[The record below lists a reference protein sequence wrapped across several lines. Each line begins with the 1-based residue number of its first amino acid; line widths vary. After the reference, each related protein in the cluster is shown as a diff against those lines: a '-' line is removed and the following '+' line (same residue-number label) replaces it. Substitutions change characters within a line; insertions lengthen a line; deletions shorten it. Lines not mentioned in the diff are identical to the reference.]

1 MTGAEDGLAREVDGA
16 QKGEDWACRALFR
29 RFRPSVV
36 RLLEGFGGLDQDD
49 REDIVQ
55 ETFTRA
61 FRGVARL
68 KAAGAFEGWL
78 YTIARNRALTT
89 IERKQRQDRVHTDL
103 SSESEDSSPLMPS
116 AFHAEVDGAV
126 VRELIAALP
135 EGPEKQT
142 VTLFYVEGQLSAR
155 EIAERLGVGKSA
167 ITMRL
172 ERFRARVKREL
183 AVRLLKARWE

>member
-1 MTGAEDGLAREVDGA
+1 MGPEELPREVEGA
-16 QKGEDWACRALFR
+16 QRGEEAACRALYR

-61 FRGVARL
+61 FRGVANL
-68 KAAGAFEGWL
+68 KAAAAFEGWL

-89 IERKQRQDRVHTDL
+89 IERKQRQERVHADLASETD
-103 SSESEDSSPLMPS
+103 DSTPLMP
-116 AFHAEVDGAV
+116 AALHAEIDGAV

-135 EGPEKQT
+135 EGAEKQT
-142 VTLFYVEGQLSAR
+142 VTLFYVDGQLSAR

-172 ERFRARVKREL
+172 ERFRAKVKREL
-183 AVRLLKARWE
+183 AVRLLNARWE

>member
-1 MTGAEDGLAREVDGA
+1 MDELAQEVLGARR
-16 QKGEDWACRALFR
+16 GEAASCQALYR
-29 RFRPSVV
+29 RFRPPVL
-36 RLLEGFGGLDQDD
+36 RLLEGFGGLDPDD

-61 FRGVARL
+61 FRGVANL
-68 KAAGAFEGWL
+68 KAAAAFEGWL

-89 IERKQRQDRVHTDL
+89 LERKGRQERVQADL
-103 SSESEDSSPLMPS
+103 AQESEDSSPLMPA
-116 AFHAEVDGAV
+116 AFHAEIDGAV
-126 VRELIAALP
+126 VRELIASLP

-142 VTLFYVEGQLSAR
+142 VVLFYVEGQLSAR
-155 EIAERLGVGKSA
+155 EIAEQLGVGKSA

-183 AVRLLKARWE
+183 AVRLMKARWE